1 MSEHSSQ
8 TQPLEETSVNNTH
21 ITILGTA
28 HVSKASAD
36 AVAEL
41 VHSGKFDMVAIELCD
56 SRHQSIINPNS
67 LADMDLFEVI
77 KSKKA
82 SMVAASLALGAYQ
95 QRLAE
100 QFGIQPG
107 EEMRVAMRLAEE
119 QGLELAL
126 IDRDVGVT
134 LKRVYKSIP
143 WWRKLYVVSG
153 LIASV
158 LSSEK
163 VSEEE
168 IEKLKSGDMLE
179 STFSQFAD
187 SAYDLFHPLIA
198 ERDIYMAAKLSNL
211 AGENEG
217 KNILAVVGA
226 GHLAGIKDHLQ
237 KGIEQ
242 PQEKI
247 KELEFLPKGKGYG
260 KIIPWV
266 IVALILSGFAF
277 GFNKSSE
284 LGWNLVF
291 DWVLINGGLSALGA
305 AIAGAHILTVATAF
319 LAAPITSLNPTIGA
333 GVVTAGAE
341 LYLRKPTIKDFENVK
356 QDTTKFS
363 GWRSN
368 RVARLFLVFLLSTLG
383 SVFGTYIAGFQIFE
397 ALNRAY

>member
-8 TQPLEETSVNNTH
+8 TQPLEEISVNNTH

-28 HVSKASAD
+28 HVSKTSAD

-41 VHSGKFDMVAIELCD
+41 VHSGKFDIVAIELCD

-143 WWRKLYVVSG
+143 WWRKIYVVSG

-158 LSSEK
+158 LSNEK

-168 IEKLKSGDMLE
+168 IEKLKEGDMLE

-198 ERDIYMAAKLSNL
+198 ERDIYMAAKLCKL
-211 AGENEG
+211 AEESEG
-217 KNILAVVGA
+217 KSILAVVGA
-226 GHLAGIKDHLQ
+226 GHLAGIKEHLQ
-237 KGIEQ
+237 KGIEK
-242 PQEKI
+242 PQEQI
-247 KELEFLPKGKGYG
+247 EELEYLPKGKGYG
-260 KIIPWV
+260 KIIPWI

-284 LGWNLVF
+284 LGWNLVL

-305 AIAGAHILTVATAF
+305 AIAGAHVLTVLTAF
-319 LAAPITSLNPTIGA
+319 LAAPVTSLNPTIGA

-383 SVFGTYIAGFQIFE
+383 SVAGTYIAGFQIFE
-397 ALNRAY
+397 ALNSAY